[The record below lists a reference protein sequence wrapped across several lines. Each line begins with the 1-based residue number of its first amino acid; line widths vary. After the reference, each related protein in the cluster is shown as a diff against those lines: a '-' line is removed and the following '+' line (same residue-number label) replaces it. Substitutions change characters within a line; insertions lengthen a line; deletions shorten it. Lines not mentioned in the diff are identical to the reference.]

1 MRGLQIPLPAS
12 LHQEQFRGRRGGEG
26 DFFFLNV
33 FPPFSP
39 LRKHFFS
46 LSSKGMCEAPNDCV
60 AVFSHHRRKS
70 SFFLLFLCH
79 SSLAL
84 SFQLFLR
91 VLLSLIDSGATL
103 SSCFCATSSIR
114 PPSRLST
121 LFFLAKVDRRVF
133 EGIRQVSSLS
143 FLHGPLILR
152 RLSSHDECFFVS
164 ENPYAKKKNCI
175 FSQATEMPHDKKVPI
190 SLMTLLISWVNIFCM
205 FGNISDQEYN
215 TWSHVSENTT
225 DFIFFKKMIR
235 QISVRDRQI
244 RNYIV
249 LHRKY

>member
-91 VLLSLIDSGATL
+91 VLLPLIDNGATL

-121 LFFLAKVDRRVF
+121 LFSRQSGSAC
-133 EGIRQVSSLS
+133 IRGNSIGLLSLFS
-143 FLHGPLILR
+143 AWT
-152 RLSSHDECFFVS
+152 
-164 ENPYAKKKNCI
+164 PYTKKTVQ
-175 FSQATEMPHDKKVPI
+175 S
-190 SLMTLLISWVNIFCM
+190 
-205 FGNISDQEYN
+205 
-215 TWSHVSENTT
+215 
-225 DFIFFKKMIR
+225 
-235 QISVRDRQI
+235 
-244 RNYIV
+244 
-249 LHRKY
+249 